1 MKNIPT
7 RKPSDAVMKRI
18 LYTAGTMRHI
28 QNFHLPYIEKL
39 RAAGY
44 KVVVMACGAGANI
57 DIPFEKKMF
66 SPKNLLSA
74 LRIRRIIKREKF
86 DTVILNTT
94 LAAFVVRFCMPK
106 RKRPRVINFV
116 HGYMFPKMPKT
127 LRDKIFLFCERLLR
141 EKTDYIMVMNTEDYG
156 IAVDY
161 KLSLG
166 RPKMTRGMGAKVS
179 EDGYL
184 PSELVYGRKEGRK
197 CFIICFVG
205 ELCKNKNQEM
215 LIRAMP
221 KIKTSIPNA
230 VLWLIGDG
238 VDKDE
243 LSKLAEELSV
253 ADSVVF
259 WGHRENPCDFIRASD
274 LYISPSK
281 KEGLPFNI
289 IEALGCGKTVLA
301 SDIKGHRDIIEDG
314 KSGFLFNVG
323 DTDEL
328 AELVKA
334 VYFGEKSINPKAA
347 IERYKIF
354 SFDSVFE
361 ETYGMMK
368 ELIEK

>member
-1 MKNIPT
+1 
-7 RKPSDAVMKRI
+7 MKRI

-28 QNFHLPYIEKL
+28 QNFHLPYIERLKSEGHEV
-39 RAAGY
+39 A
-44 KVVVMACGAGANI
+44 VMARGAGADI

-127 LRDKIFLFCERLLR
+127 LREKIFLFCERLLR
-141 EKTDYIMVMNTEDYG
+141 KKTDYIMVMNTEDYG
-156 IAVDY
+156 IASNY

-166 RPKMTRGMGAKVS
+166 APKMTRGMGAKVS
-179 EDGYL
+179 ADGYL
-184 PSELVYGRKEGRK
+184 PVELAYVRKKDRK

-221 KIKTSIPNA
+221 KIKTKVPSA
-230 VLWLIGDG
+230 VLWLVGDG
-238 VDKDE
+238 GDRVE
-243 LSKLAEELSV
+243 LSRLKEELSLS
-253 ADSVVF
+253 DSVCF
-259 WGHRENPCDFIRASD
+259 WGHKSNPCDFIRASD
-274 LYISPSK
+274 LYISASK

-289 IEALGCGKTVLA
+289 IEALGCGKTVIA
-301 SDIKGHRDIIEDG
+301 SDVKGHRDIIEDG
-314 KSGFLFNVG
+314 KSGFLFNVW
-323 DTDEL
+323 DTEGL
-328 AELVKA
+328 AELVEA
-334 VYFGEKSINPKAA
+334 VYSGEKSINPKTA
-347 IERYKIF
+347 IERYKFF

-361 ETYGMMK
+361 ETYGIMK